1 MKISR
6 LLLLWFFV
14 VGTINAQQKAT
25 EVIRLFGT
33 NTSVQWNVPIEGKS
47 ILLNWQARPN
57 SLAQE
62 GFRTFVAYHNGNFAG
77 TLSMNKTTLSGE
89 VWQNG
94 HSYFINT
101 ENGILKVTTDKE
113 HFTCGTCADGQ
124 CFQATTP
131 TSQRLPMQIVPTN
144 AMTARGAILH
154 EEALPSDD
162 KRVLYNTNVLRTY
175 RLAMLIDY
183 SFYKERCYG
192 DINKVKEFMTKVEA
206 GLNEVCGREIGCQFT
221 LVNDPRLI
229 ITTKDKEVYD
239 RPVVR
244 EVVDGVYRRK

>member
-89 VWQNG
+89 VWHDG

-101 ENGILKVTTDKE
+101 ENGMLKVTTDKE

-124 CFQATTP
+124 CSQATTP
-131 TSQRLPMQIVPTN
+131 TPKDYLCNLRLLIQRLHVGQYCT
-144 AMTARGAILH
+144 
-154 EEALPSDD
+154 
-162 KRVLYNTNVLRTY
+162 KRHF
-175 RLAMLIDY
+175 RL
-183 SFYKERCYG
+183 
-192 DINKVKEFMTKVEA
+192 
-206 GLNEVCGREIGCQFT
+206 
-221 LVNDPRLI
+221 
-229 ITTKDKEVYD
+229 TTKECFTIPMYSEPIVWLCSSITVST
-239 RPVVR
+239 RNVVM
-244 EVVDGVYRRK
+244 VI